1 MASRL
6 NYRKI
11 PFLKWSNASHFTWF
25 NLIIL
30 EQKFECRLRT
40 KLVVFK
46 VILIG
51 VAGDGLSC
59 ALSGSKGTLHTF
71 CTQVMSS
78 GFGLSQTL
86 VQTLLLILVQC

>member
-1 MASRL
+1 MAARL

-11 PFLKWSNASHFTWF
+11 PFPKWSNASNFTWF

-30 EQKFECRLRT
+30 EQKFKSRLRT

-51 VAGDGLSC
+51 VAPG
-59 ALSGSKGTLHTF
+59 
-71 CTQVMSS
+71 
-78 GFGLSQTL
+78 
-86 VQTLLLILVQC
+86 